1 MKSKSAK
8 PQFKMTVRMTDDR
21 KAPHEF
27 FTVKSARHYA
37 KEICGNHNITK
48 ITLAGPDVS
57 MTIFGAE

>member
-8 PQFKMTVRMTDDR
+8 PQFKMTVRMIGDR
-21 KAPHEF
+21 KATHEF

-57 MTIFGAE
+57 TMLFSAE